1 MDTASI
7 STCGWDNSLYPPD
20 VEEDGVDALNSNPEI
35 YISEEDEE
43 DAAPSTS
50 KPPSR
55 KRSMETEA
63 QGSPKRASTP
73 HPNFGYLNPSEDT
86 RIWVEQTQSEIISG
100 VTPVSVSLV
109 LLWRSLIINVI

>member
-1 MDTASI
+1 MDTANI

-20 VEEDGVDALNSNPEI
+20 VEDDCVDALNSNPEI
-35 YISEEDEE
+35 YITEGEE

-73 HPNFGYLNPSEDT
+73 HPSFGFLNPSEDT